1 MQSADAT
8 FGAAILES
16 EKRCSA
22 AAVAAHGSD
31 GRNDAD
37 GAMYAIVSEFGVARV
52 VGVS

>member
-16 EKRCSA
+16 EKRCPTA
-22 AAVAAHGSD
+22 AAHGSD
-31 GRNDAD
+31 GRTDAD

>member
-16 EKRCSA
+16 EKRCPA
-22 AAVAAHGSD
+22 AAHGSD
-31 GRNDAD
+31 GRTDAD

>member
-16 EKRCSA
+16 EKRCPV
-22 AAVAAHGSD
+22 AAVAHG
-31 GRNDAD
+31 RTDAD